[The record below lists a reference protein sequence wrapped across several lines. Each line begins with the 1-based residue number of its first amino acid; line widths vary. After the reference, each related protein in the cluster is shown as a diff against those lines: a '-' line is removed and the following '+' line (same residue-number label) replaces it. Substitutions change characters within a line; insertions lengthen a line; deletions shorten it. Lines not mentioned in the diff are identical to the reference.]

1 MGREGIEIVMG
12 IEYVV
17 VSSFLSCQIWN
28 ERSYSKD
35 YIVVSLLVCA
45 HSKHFLT
52 AIYFLLLFIV
62 VYTFYT
68 YVCII

>member
-1 MGREGIEIVMG
+1 MVWGGEGVNRGGVWPMGREGSESVME

-35 YIVVSLLVCA
+35 YIVVSLLVC
-45 HSKHFLT
+45 T
-52 AIYFLLLFIV
+52 Q
-62 VYTFYT
+62 
-68 YVCII
+68 

>member
-1 MGREGIEIVMG
+1 MGREGSESVMG

-45 HSKHFLT
+45 HSKHF
-52 AIYFLLLFIV
+52 
-62 VYTFYT
+62 
-68 YVCII
+68 